1 MVQTPL
7 TAFLR
12 AESGATRLGW
22 LALGTALFA
31 GLVLAPGHHDRVQA
45 QEAGA
50 TIAPVSAGPI
60 DVAARQRLEQVL
72 QEMGPAELSLTY
84 ARIHASFRA
93 LLSHH
98 DLGAARA
105 LVDYAFVAETEM
117 HRRRIARPEGSE
129 SAREMLLLY
138 ELVL

>member
-1 MVQTPL
+1 MVQSPL

-12 AESGATRLGW
+12 EECGAARLGW

-31 GLVLAPGHHDRVQA
+31 GLALAPGHHDRVQA
-45 QEAGA
+45 HEAG
-50 TIAPVSAGPI
+50 TLAPVSAGPI
-60 DVAARQRLEQVL
+60 DDAGRQRLEQAL
-72 QEMGPAELSLTY
+72 QGMGAAELSLTY

-105 LVDYAFVAETEM
+105 LVDYAIITETEM
-117 HRRRIARPEGSE
+117 HLRRIARPEGTA
-129 SAREMLLLY
+129 SARDMLLLY